1 MNMNKYMKL
10 GRLFLLVPFLTV
22 SCSEAIESTEDY
34 RSKYDAAMSAYGYIE
49 NAAAP
54 VDRIVDLYTGGA
66 ERQVSVGITKRLD
79 RDVRFQVVF
88 DESLLPGYNESTG
101 NQFELFPASLVTI
114 AGEGAVTVPAGAN
127 RSADLNVTIAAS
139 DELELGK
146 TYAIPLRVETSDPEV
161 RLSDDQ
167 RKYLFFVKYHADRIS
182 PDKKA
187 GFKVVS
193 CMGPQDVDPRLHCEF
208 FLKNEKKPLFDIVI
222 LFSGNMNYDVNT
234 GRVYLQTDP
243 QMTTVL
249 HNRERYLK
257 PLQDMGIK
265 VVLSVMGNW
274 DPAGVSHLERPVAE
288 QFARELQAAAEAFDL
303 DGFFWDDEY
312 TEANPSIPGFTTGSR
327 ENASRLIYEVKRLMP
342 DKLNIVYLWSTIS
355 TLDTVDGVLPGD
367 YVDYV
372 IANYHTGISIESWP
386 GADKKQGMPYPYEL
400 ALGYQGEPSVVKNE
414 DWGGIMLFSLSE
426 RRSNWESVQ
435 LPALEDI
442 AETMF
447 EDELDYTGKKY
458 PLEY

>member
-1 MNMNKYMKL
+1 MKL
-10 GRLFLLVPFLTV
+10 GWSLFLAAPFMLT
-22 SCSEAIESTEDY
+22 SCSENIVLTEDY
-34 RSKYDAAMSAYGYIE
+34 SSKYNTAISSYGYIE
-49 NAAAP
+49 NATSP

-66 ERQVSVGITKRLD
+66 ERQVSVGITKRLE
-79 RDVRFQVVF
+79 RDVRLRVVF
-88 DESLLPGYNESTG
+88 DEALLPGYNESTG

-114 AGEGAVTVPAGAN
+114 ANEGAVTISAGRN
-127 RSADLNVTIAAS
+127 RSEALGVSIAAS
-139 DELELGK
+139 DKLDLDK
-146 TYAIPLRVETSDPEV
+146 TYAIPLRIETSEKDIQ
-161 RLSDDQ
+161 LSDDQ
-167 RKYLFFVKYHADRIS
+167 RQYFFFVKYHADRIS

-312 TEANPSIPGFTTGSR
+312 TEADPSIPGFTSGSR

-342 DKLNIVYLWSTIS
+342 DKLNMVYLWSTIH
-355 TLDTVDGVLPGD
+355 TLDTVDDVLPGE
-367 YVDYV
+367 YVDYI
-372 IANYHTGISIESWP
+372 IANYNTHISIDSWP
-386 GADKKQGMPYPYEL
+386 GANKKQGMPYPYEL
-400 ALGYQGEPSVVKNE
+400 ALGYYGEPSIVKDEN
-414 DWGGIMLFSLSE
+414 WGGIMLFSLSE
-426 RRSNWESVQ
+426 RRDNWESYQ
-435 LPALEDI
+435 LRALRDI
-442 AETMF
+442 ATTMF
-447 EDELDYTGKKY
+447 DDELDWTGKKY

>member
-1 MNMNKYMKL
+1 MNKYMKL
-10 GRLFLLVPFLTV
+10 GLSLIAPLLFGA
-22 SCSEAIESTEDY
+22 CSESIEPSGDY
-34 RSKYDAAMSAYGYIE
+34 DSKFDGALTAYGYVAHAE
-49 NAAAP
+49 SP
-54 VDRIVDLYTGGA
+54 LDRVVDLYTGGA
-66 ERQVSVGITKRLD
+66 ERRIEVGLTKCLKHDAEFR
-79 RDVRFQVVF
+79 VVF
-88 DESLLPGYNESTG
+88 DESLVAPYNEETG
-101 NQFELFPASLVTI
+101 NRFEVFPQSLVSLS
-114 AGEGAVTVPAGAN
+114 GEGMATVLAGKS
-127 RSADLNVTIAAS
+127 RSEALTVSIAAS
-139 DELELGK
+139 AELDQEK
-146 TYAIPLRVETSDPEV
+146 TYLLPLRIETSDTEV
-161 RLSDDQ
+161 VLSDEQ
-167 RKYLFFVKYHADRIS
+167 RRAFFFVKWHGDRIS

-208 FLKNEKKPLFDIVI
+208 FLKNEGKPLFDIVI

-288 QFARELQAAAEAFDL
+288 QFAQELKAAAEAFDL

-312 TEANPSIPGFTTGSR
+312 TEANPSIPGFTSGSQ

-342 DKLNIVYLWSTIS
+342 DKLNMVYLWSTIS
-355 TLDTVDGVLPGD
+355 TLGTVDGKLPGE
-367 YVDYV
+367 YVDYI
-372 IANYHTGISIESWP
+372 IANYNTGISLGGWP
-386 GADKKQGMPYPYEL
+386 GMDKDRGMPYPYEC
-400 ALGYQGEPSVVKNE
+400 ALEHYGSPSVVKN
-414 DWGGIMLFSLSE
+414 DGWGGIMLFSISKKHG
-426 RRSNWESVQ
+426 NWDRFQ
-435 LPALEDI
+435 LPALQDI
-442 AETMF
+442 AGTMF
-447 EDELDYTGKKY
+447 DDELLYTGKDY